1 MPNRKPLA
9 AALALTLVLLSGCTE
24 ETVQA
29 RGFALPTGDAEAGRR
44 TFVRLQC
51 QQCHTV
57 AGVELPADSTMRDGP
72 TVIRLGG
79 SVPTIK
85 TQGDLVTSI
94 INPSHKIVGW
104 REDVTDPEGESIMT
118 VYNNVMTV
126 TELINLVEF
135 LQAHYEF
142 TPPVYPVP

>member
-1 MPNRKPLA
+1 MNRSRL
-9 AALALTLVLLSGCTE
+9 LTLLTAGLLGLLAGCSE

-29 RGFALPTGDAEAGRR
+29 RGFAMPPGDAELGRQ
-44 TFVRLQC
+44 TFIRLQC

-57 AGVELPADSTMRDGP
+57 AGVELPADQTMRDGP
-72 TVIRLGG
+72 TLVRLGG
-79 SVPTIK
+79 TVTSIK

-94 INPSHKIVGW
+94 INPSHRIVGW
-104 REDVTDPEGESIMT
+104 RDDVTNPDGESIMT

-126 TELINLVEF
+126 TELINLAEF

>member
-1 MPNRKPLA
+1 M
-9 AALALTLVLLSGCTE
+9 ALAGCSE

-29 RGFALPTGDAEAGRR
+29 RGFVMPTGDAAAGER

-57 AGVELPADSTMRDGP
+57 SGVELPADTTMRDGP
-72 TVIRLGG
+72 TLIRLGG
-79 SVPTIK
+79 NVSTIK

-104 REDVTDPEGESIMT
+104 REDVTKPNGDSVMT
-118 VYNNVMTV
+118 VYNNMMTV

-135 LQAHYEF
+135 LQLHYAF

>member
-1 MPNRKPLA
+1 MGNRISRIFVCGLVFFQLA
-9 AALALTLVLLSGCTE
+9 GCSE

-29 RGFALPTGDAEAGRR
+29 RGFAMPPGDAEAGQR

-57 AGVELPADSTMRDGP
+57 AGVELPADNTMRDGP

-79 SVPTIK
+79 NVPTIK

-94 INPSHKIVGW
+94 INPSHKIIGW
-104 REDVTDPEGESIMT
+104 KEDVTGPDGESIMT

-142 TPPVYPVP
+142 MPPVYPVP